1 MTITIGKLH
10 KILGE
15 MIKNGHA
22 RKPVTIDKDTFA
34 HNLESDGVS
43 ILPVESAKIEW
54 IPNADGDGCV
64 ITNKDGSES
73 GRYNLVLTGGDER
86 IEGGE

>member
-15 MIKNGHA
+15 MIENGHA
-22 RKPVTIDKDTFA
+22 RKPVTIDKETFT

-43 ILPVESAKIEW
+43 ILPVESAKIKW
-54 IPNADGDGCV
+54 IRLADDDGGV
-64 ITNKDGSES
+64 KTNKDGSES

-86 IEGGE
+86 IEDGE